1 MQIREITNNE
11 YVTLGEM
18 MVTIYSSLDGFPS
31 PQQQPSYYEMLGNIG
46 KLNEQVNTQVLIA
59 IDHDKSLLGGIV
71 YFSDMS
77 AYGSGGKATLEKNA
91 SGIRLLG
98 VSAKARGKG
107 VGKALANQCLQL
119 ARNVGNKQVILHTT
133 DAMQVAWKMY
143 QNLGFERA
151 IELDFMQQELQVY
164 GFRLIL

>member
-1 MQIREITNNE
+1 MQIREITNKE
-11 YVTLGEM
+11 YAALGEI
-18 MVTIYSSLDGFPS
+18 MVTIYSGLDGFPT

-46 KLNEQVNTQVLIA
+46 KLNEQANTQVLIA
-59 IDHDKSLLGGIV
+59 IGNDKSLLGGIV
-71 YFSDMS
+71 YFSDMK

-98 VSAKARGKG
+98 VSGKARGKG
-107 VGKALANQCLQL
+107 VGKALANQCLKL
-119 ARNVGNKQVILHTT
+119 ARKIGNKQVILHTT

-151 IELDFMQQELQVY
+151 TELDFMQQELQVY